1 MGKLQK
7 GFQDRRPWICI
18 QIKYYHIC
26 IVITKLGIYNGVP
39 VRIITRGTLREFW
52 EKYPDAEQELKYW
65 HDKIKNA
72 SYASPNEVIPE
83 NPKSDIVG
91 NNRIVFNI
99 CHNKYRLIVLFR
111 YNLQW
116 AFIRFL
122 GTHKEY
128 DQIND
133 IKNI

>member
-1 MGKLQK
+1 MKNQYCL
-7 GFQDRRPWICI
+7 RR
-18 QIKYYHIC
+18 KYYHIC
-26 IVITKLGIYNGVP
+26 IVITVLGIYNIAL
-39 VRIITRGTLREFW
+39 VRIITKGTLKEFW

-72 SYASPNEVIPE
+72 SYASPNEVITE
-83 NPKSDIVG
+83 NPKSDTVG

-116 AFIRFL
+116 AFIRFI

-128 DQIND
+128 DQIKD